1 LKHKG
6 HKEPLRA
13 HEASHFLTRAPSESE
28 GIQGLPMSLTWSE
41 LIETQET
48 AMIAKTIAKD
58 IALLS
63 HRTIAGGIEGRAL
76 RLAET
81 MVA

>member
-1 LKHKG
+1 
-6 HKEPLRA
+6 
-13 HEASHFLTRAPSESE
+13 
-28 GIQGLPMSLTWSE
+28 MSLTWSE